1 MIVKKLFNFSI
12 YGLEWFDNDWQKVLD
27 FCNENGFAGVELSAS
42 GLKDV
47 ENIKEIP
54 QELIVGM
61 HLAYYLDWLPLNE
74 GLVSNIE
81 LAEVR
86 ETYQQQLNLAKQLE
100 VDYVVFHASSA
111 TPKEIFTQ
119 QFSYADR
126 EVLESV
132 AEVINSSIKDLD
144 LSFKLLFENLWW
156 SGLTL
161 LKEEDTLDFLERIDY
176 EEVALLLDTGHLM
189 NTSLRLNNEK
199 EALDYIYSILEN
211 LPQLGDLIC
220 GIHLHKSLSGSYRYQ
235 HREKIYQ
242 QFKDSDS
249 LAEKEE
255 LVREF
260 ITKSDQHLP
269 FSKVAPLKL
278 LEMLRPEYLI
288 HEFISDQREEFI
300 EFLQTQDSLLVEG
313 EQL

>member
-1 MIVKKLFNFSI
+1 MKKLFNFSI
-12 YGLEWFDNDWQKVLD
+12 YSLEWFDNDWQQVID
-27 FCNENGFAGVELSAS
+27 FCDEHGFAGVELSAS
-42 GLKDV
+42 GLKELED
-47 ENIKEIP
+47 IKELP

-81 LAEVR
+81 LEEVR
-86 ETYQQQLNLAKQLE
+86 ETYRQQLDLARQLQ
-100 VDYVVFHASSA
+100 VDYVVFHASSV
-111 TPKEIFTQ
+111 TPAEIFTQ
-119 QFSYADR
+119 QFNYNDR

-132 AEVINSSIKDLD
+132 AEVINDIIKDLD
-144 LSFKLLFENLWW
+144 LNFKLLFENLWW
-156 SGLTL
+156 SGLTFL
-161 LKEEDTLDFLERIDY
+161 SQEDTLDFLKQVNY
-176 EEVALLLDTGHLM
+176 EEVGLLLDTGHLM

-199 EALDYIYSILEN
+199 QALDYLNSILQS
-211 LPQLGDLIC
+211 LPKIWDFIYGV
-220 GIHLHKSLSGSYRYQ
+220 HLHKSLSGSYRYQ

-269 FSKVAPLKL
+269 FTEVSPAELLQMLK
-278 LEMLRPEYLI
+278 PEYLI
-288 HEFISDQREEFI
+288 HEFISDQQEEFM
-300 EFLQTQDSLLVEG
+300 EFLQTQDSLVAEG
-313 EQL
+313 EKV